1 MIYQGKDNVFHLQ
14 TRDTSYLLRALPSG
28 QLESM
33 YYGKKIRNCDDFTF
47 LYDKHEAGYSNA
59 SPRSQKDTSLSLD
72 HIALEYSAYGKGDYR
87 LPAMDL
93 LAADDNFTTDFLFD
107 RAFVLDQK
115 PELHGLPSSYGPSQ
129 TLTVVM
135 VDKILGAELQMFY
148 TVFEDC
154 NVITRS
160 VRLLNKS
167 KEPIH
172 IKELMSM
179 QLDLQRGDY
188 TMLTF
193 DANAIN
199 MSIRSRRAS
208 PPSAPFPA
216 PAPTATTRFSPSN
229 ETIAPSKPANAT
241 ASTSSIPAT
250 TLPAPRYRPTV
261 LCGFRTA
268 STRLSSTGC
277 WSPTRALTRPK
288 A

>member
-1 MIYQGKDNVFHLQ
+1 MIYQSKDNVFHLQ
-14 TRDTSYLLRALPSG
+14 TRDTSYIFRALPSG
-28 QLESM
+28 QLESL
-33 YYGKKIRNCDDFTF
+33 YYGKKIRNVDDFTF

-59 SPRSQKDTSLSLD
+59 SPRSQKDTTLSLD

-107 RAFVLDQK
+107 RAFVMDQK
-115 PELHGLPSSYGPSQ
+115 PELHGLPSSYGESQ

-135 VDKILGAELQMFY
+135 VDKILGAELQLFY

-160 VRLLNKS
+160 VRLSNKS

-172 IKELMSM
+172 IKALMSM

-193 DANAIN
+193 DGAWIRERYKHEHPLTAGVTAIG
-199 MSIRSRRAS
+199 SISGAS
-208 PPSAPFPA
+208 SNRHNPFFA
-216 PAPTATTRFSPSN
+216 VKRNDCT
-229 ETIAPSKPANAT
+229 E
-241 ASTSSIPAT
+241 
-250 TLPAPRYRPTV
+250 LQGECY
-261 LCGFRTA
+261 GFN
-268 STRLSSTGC
+268 LV
-277 WSPTRALTRPK
+277 
-288 A
+288 